1 MTDPI
6 AILLE
11 KARVSIE
18 QQREALTIIGHELG
32 QARDYIQ
39 RNQPRLDE
47 LTRQAAGLHIVAA
60 LLRGIIEK
68 STVEKLHEVENL
80 VNLALNDIYPDRGVR
95 FHFTIETKRDIS
107 TIIPHITAA
116 SGADGLTR
124 THGGGVLAPIALV
137 LRILT
142 NIFAHHLP
150 LIVLDESLVHISSQ
164 YIAPT
169 AQFLRDLTQE
179 LGITVVLVTHTSAF
193 AEAAHQNILVDQN
206 QFGSTTTIV
215 TYPQ

>member
-1 MTDPI
+1 MPTDILI
-6 AILLE
+6 AQVRAYIE
-11 KARVSIE
+11 K
-18 QQREALTIIGHELG
+18 QHEALTILTHELN
-32 QARDYIQ
+32 QARDYISK
-39 RNQPRLDE
+39 NQPRLDVMAK
-47 LTRQAAGLHIVAA
+47 QATSLHIVAA

-80 VNLALNDIYPDRGVR
+80 VNLALNDIYPDRGVK

-124 THGGGVLAPIALV
+124 THGGGILAPIALV

-164 YIAPT
+164 YIGPT

-206 QFGSTTTIV
+206 SFGSTNIV
-215 TYPQ
+215 VSYPQ